1 MAVFTAGYSYTVDCP
16 FCQSEQVTRAGFHR
30 GHQRY
35 LCRECKKKFRAPG
48 YAPGHRVPTEHM
60 GMAIRMFYSGMSY
73 KQIAE
78 TMADSLNIPEPS
90 KATLYEWVRDYT
102 DRASEELRKPQ
113 YKAKTGKVWVADEM
127 FVKVGGKTM
136 YHWNVMD
143 AKTRFVLASYLSEN
157 RDLKAAETV
166 MEMASEA
173 AESHPAVIKTDGLGS
188 YPSAISLVFPK
199 TKHVVSQGIQAEI
212 NNNLSERL
220 QGTYRDRERTLRGL
234 DGRASGQRYF
244 DGFTLTYNFFREH
257 ESLDDRTPAEAAKVK
272 APYKEW
278 ADVVAAGRGGR
289 GGTMRAPSDSKAA
302 SPLASAVP
310 VVMAPKA
317 PQQAKDVPK
326 PTPTRGTRPKAVLPE
341 RAKTPKK
348 AGKQPWL
355 KPAERKGRM

>member
-199 TKHVVSQGIQAEI
+199 TKHVVSQGYRPRSTTTSRSGCRGRTGTARGRCGGWTAGQAG
-212 NNNLSERL
+212 SV
-220 QGTYRDRERTLRGL
+220 
-234 DGRASGQRYF
+234 
-244 DGFTLTYNFFREH
+244 TLT
-257 ESLDDRTPAEAAKVK
+257 
-272 APYKEW
+272 
-278 ADVVAAGRGGR
+278 
-289 GGTMRAPSDSKAA
+289 A
-302 SPLASAVP
+302 SPSPTTSSANTSP
-310 VVMAPKA
+310 LMTGHP
-317 PQQAKDVPK
+317 P
-326 PTPTRGTRPKAVLPE
+326 R
-341 RAKTPKK
+341 
-348 AGKQPWL
+348 QP
-355 KPAERKGRM
+355 R